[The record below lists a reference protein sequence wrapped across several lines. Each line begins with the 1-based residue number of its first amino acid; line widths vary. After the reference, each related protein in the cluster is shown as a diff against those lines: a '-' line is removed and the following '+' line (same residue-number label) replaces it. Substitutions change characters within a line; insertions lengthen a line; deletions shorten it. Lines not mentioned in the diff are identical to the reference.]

1 MSFSGILT
9 ALQGSPPFSSPRST
23 FIGVMMVLAGI
34 ASLLHIQIN
43 GVTFTGDPWT
53 LISGGIGFI
62 ITKDAATHS
71 TLAQVEHSTV
81 VATAKAE
88 AAKAEAPKP

>member
-1 MSFSGILT
+1 MKFSSILT

-71 TLAQVEHSTV
+71 TLAQVEHSTM

>member
-1 MSFSGILT
+1 
-9 ALQGSPPFSSPRST
+9 
-23 FIGVMMVLAGI
+23 
-34 ASLLHIQIN
+34 
-43 GVTFTGDPWT
+43 VTFTGDPWT